1 MTPQHFLIIPT
12 YCVCFSLV
20 TVIFV
25 VVGKEWAFHYQL
37 QQIHQAKFQFFKNQH
52 LTSTGCFFTLL
63 VAAAAAPALYTREI
77 CISVPMVTSYHGW
90 LGILHTLH
98 IIIDNAYQDEV
109 EQVSHGNNLYF
120 MHDVVG
126 NVCRF

>member
-1 MTPQHFLIIPT
+1 MCVFRLLLSFLLLLGR
-12 YCVCFSLV
+12 SGLS
-20 TVIFV
+20 
-25 VVGKEWAFHYQL
+25 HYQL

-109 EQVSHGNNLYF
+109 EQVF
-120 MHDVVG
+120 PW
-126 NVCRF
+126 